1 MPKPKPEVIEKVPQP
16 ILKQRHPFFGLEDP
30 PTPVNVTK
38 TTPKKTKSLKRKKR
52 A

>member
-16 ILKQRHPFFGLEDP
+16 VLKQRHPFFGLEDP

-38 TTPKKTKSLKRKKR
+38 TSPKKTKSLKRKKR